1 MIMKETLKYVLAFV
15 CVVAAAGF
23 IVPQLLRLLPSGVSD
38 GMSIIVTSAVY
49 SVALFIMFYR
59 LRWCPLSAEYVRGG
73 HWDVIVWT
81 VLFSLGCMIPEMTLE
96 SLVPEL
102 PNFVEKEMAEVIS
115 HDFGYVTICLFA
127 PLVEEMVFRGA
138 VLRTLLQRME
148 GHKWRAILISALL
161 FSLVHMNPAQMPFA
175 FIAGIF
181 LGWIYSRTGS
191 IVPGVLYHWVNNSVV
206 FLLARL
212 MPQLADGDITM
223 LFGGDHRRTVLAVIF
238 SLFIMLPSLYQ
249 LVIRTRPALLRH

>member
-1 MIMKETLKYVLAFV
+1 MIMKETIRYVLAFV
-15 CVVAAAGF
+15 CVVAVAGCM
-23 IVPQLLRLLPSGVSD
+23 VPQLLRLLPGDFSG
-38 GMSIIVTSAVY
+38 GMSIIATSAVY
-49 SVALFIMFYR
+49 SVVLFILFYR

-81 VLFSLGCMIPEMTLE
+81 VLFSIGSMIPEMALE
-96 SLVPEL
+96 SLIPEL
-102 PNFVEKEMAEVIS
+102 PNFVENEMMQVINN
-115 HDFGYVTICLFA
+115 DFGYVSICLFA

-138 VLRTLLQRME
+138 VLRTLLQKME
-148 GHKWRAILISALL
+148 GHKWRAILVSALL
-161 FSLVHMNPAQMPFA
+161 FSVVHMNPAQMPFA
-175 FIAGIF
+175 FVAGIF

-212 MPQLADGDITM
+212 MPQVADGDITM

-249 LVIRTRPALLRH
+249 LVIRTKPTAQHV